1 MTTTTTTTQMTA
13 IRLEDFGGPE
23 VLHSATVPVPAP
35 EPGWV
40 RIRVAYCGVCRHDL
54 LTRAGK
60 FPRAI
65 HPLTLGHQVSGVI
78 DAVGDAVEGFA
89 AGDRVMSMIFS
100 GCGECANCS
109 GGNQSLCT
117 VVTPKFLG
125 EDLDGGY
132 AEYVVIPAST
142 TVHVPAEVSLTSA
155 AIVTCTLGTAWHAL
169 VTRGALRAGQDVVIT
184 GASGGVGMHAVQI
197 AASQGAR
204 VIAITSSESGARV
217 ARDAGAHDVIV
228 DPERKFARRLKDDL
242 GLKADL
248 VLEVVGA
255 PTLRESL
262 HAVKPGGTVVVVGNV
277 EGAEVSIPPAY
288 LILKEIALLGT
299 KSCTNQELEALLA
312 EVAAGR
318 LTADVTEVVDFT
330 QARDVHEK
338 MEAGG
343 SMGRIVLEVAGE
355 ATPAPHASA

>member
-1 MTTTTTTTQMTA
+1 MTAHPTTTQMNA
-13 IRLEDFGGPE
+13 IRLEEFGGPD
-23 VLHSATVPVPAP
+23 VLHAASVPLPRPDA
-35 EPGWV
+35 GWV
-40 RIRVAYCGVCRHDL
+40 RIRVSYCGVCRHDL

-65 HPLTLGHQVSGVI
+65 HPLTLGHQVSGII
-78 DAVGDAVEGFA
+78 DEVGEGVEGFSV
-89 AGDRVMSMIFS
+89 GDRVMSMIFS
-100 GCGECANCS
+100 GCGTCANCR

-117 VVTPKFLG
+117 DITPKFLG

-142 TVHVPAEVSLTSA
+142 TVPVPAEVPLTSA

-169 VTRGALRAGQDVVIT
+169 MTRGQLQAGQDVVIT

-204 VIAITSSESGARV
+204 VVAVTSSEAGAGV

-228 DPERKFARRLKDDL
+228 SSERKFARQLKHDL
-242 GLKADL
+242 QRKADL

-277 EGAEVSIPPAY
+277 EGSEVSIPPAY
-288 LILKEIALLGT
+288 LILKEIALVGT

-312 EVAAGR
+312 EVAAER
-318 LTADVTEVVDFT
+318 LYADVTEVVEYT
-330 QARDVHEK
+330 RARDVHER
-338 MEAGG
+338 MEAGE
-343 SMGRIVLEVAGE
+343 SAGRIVLEVSGAD
-355 ATPAPHASA
+355 APAAHASA

>member
-1 MTTTTTTTQMTA
+1 MTTQMNA
-13 IRLEDFGGPE
+13 VRLEEFGSPD
-23 VLHSATVPVPAP
+23 VLHLTTTPIPTP
-35 EPGWV
+35 KPGWV
-40 RIRVAYCGVCRHDL
+40 RIRVSYCGVCRHDL

-78 DAVGDAVEGFA
+78 DEVGAGVDGFVE
-89 AGDRVMSMIFS
+89 GDRVMSMIFS
-100 GCGECANCS
+100 GCGTCARCG

-117 VVTPKFLG
+117 ETTPKFLG
-125 EDLDGGY
+125 EDIDGGY
-132 AEYVVIPAST
+132 AEYVTIPAST
-142 TVHVPAEVSLTSA
+142 AVHVPREVSLTAA

-169 VTRGALRAGQDVVIT
+169 MTRGRLRPGQDVLIT

-197 AASQGAR
+197 AVSQGAR
-204 VIAITSSESGARV
+204 VIAVTSSKAGAQI
-217 ARDAGAHDVIV
+217 AINAGAHDVIV
-228 DPERKFARRLKDDL
+228 NGERQFARELKNDL
-242 GLKADL
+242 RVKADL

-288 LILKEIALLGT
+288 LILKEIALVGT
-299 KSCTNQELEALLA
+299 KSCTNVELVALLA

-318 LTADVTEVVDFT
+318 LTADVTEVVDYT
-330 QARDVHEK
+330 LARDVHTR
-338 MEAGG
+338 MESGR
-343 SMGRIVLEVAGE
+343 SMGRTVLEVAGE
-355 ATPAPHASA
+355 